1 VSLTSSCDVL
11 VIGAGPAGSAAA
23 HVLVTAGHHVL
34 LADQRAFP
42 RDKVCGDALIPDAL
56 NALQRLGVAEDI
68 RREAWHGS
76 ELRLYAPNRRYVALR
91 GEFACL
97 PRERLDDILL
107 ERARHAGAL
116 FVHAA
121 ATEPLLAGTRVAGA
135 RLKTPDGEH
144 AVRAR
149 FTILASG
156 ANATTVDAFG
166 LAGPGKPEAVAGR
179 AHYQAPL
186 DLAREFDHLVIAYD
200 RAWCPGYGWI
210 FPAPAGRFNVG
221 VCLLGGS
228 AAHGRLH
235 QFFDAFRRSVP
246 PAARLLSGSVCV
258 RQFRGAPIRSGLG
271 QMSFGRPGLLA
282 AGEAV
287 ASTYPA
293 TGEGIGKA
301 MESGMLAAE
310 MIGEALHGRRTADG
324 LEHAYRTEFQ
334 QRAAGRYRAYRVAQ
348 RWAASPTLLNLLAWR
363 ANTGNYMQAQ
373 LEALVAE
380 RGDAADLFSAL
391 GLLKALAG

>member
-23 HVLVTAGHHVL
+23 HVLATAGHHVL

-56 NALQRLGVAEDI
+56 NALQVLGVAEDI
-68 RREAWHGS
+68 RREAWHGR
-76 ELRLYAPNRRYVALR
+76 ELRLYAPNRRYIALQ

-107 ERARHAGAL
+107 GSARHAGAL
-116 FVHAA
+116 FVHGA
-121 ATEPLLAGTRVAGA
+121 ATEPLLDGTRVAGA
-135 RLKTPDGEH
+135 RLKTSDSEH
-144 AVRAR
+144 EVRAR

-166 LAGPGKPEAVAGR
+166 LAGPAKPEAVAGR

-200 RAWCPGYGWI
+200 RTWCPGYGWI

-221 VCLLGGS
+221 VCLFGGS

-235 QFFDAFRRSVP
+235 QFFDAFRSSFP
-246 PAARLLSGSVCV
+246 PAARLLRESMCV

-271 QMSFGRPGLLA
+271 QMSFGRSGLLA

-301 MESGMLAAE
+301 MESGVLAAE
-310 MIGEALHGRRTADG
+310 MIGEALRGRRTADG

-334 QRAAGRYRAYRVAQ
+334 QRFAGRYRAYRVAQ

-363 ANTGNYMQAQ
+363 AKTGNYMQTQ
-373 LEALVAE
+373 LEGLVAE
-380 RGDAADLFSAL
+380 RGDADDLFSAT